1 MLFRSAIFD
10 LVRHANTA
18 ADHGKLQQQNVEPIL
33 DVLRHFDQVFNVIED
48 HDTQFAREAVNWAR
62 QEGKLTEANAE
73 LQASLDLTDADIE
86 KLIAERTQAKKSRN
100 FARADA
106 IRNDLAAKGI
116 LLEDS
121 KDGVRW
127 KRK

>member
-1 MLFRSAIFD
+1 ML
-10 LVRHANTA
+10 
-18 ADHGKLQQQNVEPIL
+18 KQ
-33 DVLRHFDQVFNVIED
+33 FDQVFNVIED
-48 HDTQFAREAVNWAR
+48 HDTEIAREAVNWAR
-62 QEGKLTEANAE
+62 QEGKLSEESANLE
-73 LQASLDLTDADIE
+73 ASLELTDADID

-121 KDGVRW
+121 KTECGGRESRLSMSALARSRQLSAVDTP
-127 KRK
+127 

>member
-1 MLFRSAIFD
+1 
-10 LVRHANTA
+10 
-18 ADHGKLQQQNVEPIL
+18 
-33 DVLRHFDQVFNVIED
+33 VLRHFDQVFNVIED

-73 LQASLDLTDADIE
+73 LQASLELTDADIE